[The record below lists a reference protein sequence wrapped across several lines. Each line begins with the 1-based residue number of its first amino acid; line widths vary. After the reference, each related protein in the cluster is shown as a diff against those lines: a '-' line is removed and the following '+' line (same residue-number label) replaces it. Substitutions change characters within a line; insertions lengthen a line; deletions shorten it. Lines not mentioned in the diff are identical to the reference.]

1 MDLRDYLRILRVR
14 RVLISMCTLVTIGL
28 AAAFTWTA
36 TPQYASS
43 SRLFV
48 STSGA
53 SDDAQANQG
62 GQFSLQRVK
71 SYADLLT
78 GQQIANRVV
87 DELKLDESPKA
98 LAAQISASSK
108 LDTVILTITVTDP
121 SPERAKMLV
130 DAVSDQFVSYVAELE
145 TPPGKDEATIKATVV
160 DPGSEPSSPVTPR
173 PKRNLGLG
181 LILGLLIGVGLAV
194 LRETLDTSVKT
205 IKQLEELTDAPVLGS
220 ITYDSDAVRHPLI
233 DDLGTYAPRVEGF
246 RVLRTNLQFIDPD
259 QQRKVFVVT
268 SSLPE
273 EGKTTTATNL
283 AMTLAEGG
291 ERVALIEADL
301 RRPKISTYLNLE
313 GSVGLTTV
321 LVGRVSLREAMQ
333 NPGDYSGLDVLSSG
347 RTPPNPAELLK
358 SHAMSTVIKELRD
371 DYDIVLIDAPPLLP
385 VTDAALL
392 ASQADGAILVVR
404 HGKTT
409 VDQVRA
415 ANERLTSVGAAPV
428 GVIFNMTPARG
439 GGAYGYGYGYGYGY
453 EPRDPVH
460 AESSRSR
467 LRRKARATSDGA
479 M

>member
-1 MDLRDYLRILRVR
+1 VNLRDYLTVLRIRW
-14 RVLISMCTLVTIGL
+14 VLVAICTLAVVAL
-28 AAAFTWTA
+28 SAVFTWSA

-48 STSGA
+48 STSG
-53 SDDAQANQG
+53 SDDSQALQG
-62 GQFSLQRVK
+62 SQFSLQRVK

-78 GQQIANRVV
+78 GQRIAQRVV
-87 DELKLDESPKA
+87 DDLKLDESPQA
-98 LAAQISASSK
+98 LAGQITASSK
-108 LDTVILTITVTDP
+108 LDTVILTVTVTDP

-160 DPGSEPSSPVTPR
+160 DPGAEPTTPVSPQ
-173 PKRNLGLG
+173 PKRNLALG
-181 LILGLLIGVGLAV
+181 LVIGLLIGVGLAV

-205 IKQLEELTDAPVLGS
+205 MKQLEDLIDAPILGA
-220 ITYDSDAVRHPLI
+220 IPYDKDAERNPLVN
-233 DDLGTYAPRVEGF
+233 DLGTYAPRVEGF

-259 QQRKVFVVT
+259 EERKVFVIT

-283 AMTLAEGG
+283 ALVLAEGG
-291 ERVALIEADL
+291 ERVALVEADL

-321 LVGRVSLREAMQ
+321 LVGRVPLREAMQ
-333 NPGDYSGLDVLSSG
+333 ETAEHVGLDVLSSG
-347 RTPPNPAELLK
+347 RTPPNPAEMLK
-358 SHAMSTVIKELRD
+358 SQAMATIIKELRA

-392 ASQADGAILVVR
+392 ASQSDGAILVVR

-409 VDQVRA
+409 ADQVRA
-415 ANERLTSVGAAPV
+415 AAERLTSVGAEPA
-428 GVIFNMTPARG
+428 GVIFNMTPAKG
-439 GGAYGYGYGYGYGY
+439 SGQYGYGYGYGYGY
-453 EPRDPVH
+453 EPQDTSRTDH
-460 AESSRSR
+460 SRSSSG
-467 LRRKARATSDGA
+467 RRSK
-479 M
+479 